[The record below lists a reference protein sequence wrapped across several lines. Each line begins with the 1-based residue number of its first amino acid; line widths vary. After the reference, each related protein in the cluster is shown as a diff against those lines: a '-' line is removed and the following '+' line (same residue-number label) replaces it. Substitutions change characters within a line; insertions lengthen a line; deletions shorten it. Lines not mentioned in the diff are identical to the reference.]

1 MAHGKELRRAREKG
15 GKELEITPLTQ
26 EFDWRIRVQYETR

>member
-1 MAHGKELRRAREKG
+1 MAPGKELRRAREEG

-26 EFDWRIRVQYETR
+26 ELGWRIRVQYETR